1 MTILY
6 AKRMVSCFTAMFGP
20 IKQVFPDFLNPE
32 VREWWGSLQKSL
44 TNIGVAGI
52 WNDMNEPALD
62 DRPFGDPGN
71 KIAFPLDAPQ
81 GPADEKTTHA
91 EAHNLYGLTMAQ
103 ASYQGLEQLRP
114 TERSFVLTRSGYAGI
129 QRWSAVWTGDNQS
142 LWEHLEMSL
151 PMLCNLGLSGVAF
164 VGADIGGLQVTL
176 QLNYLPVGCRWEC
189 FTP

>member
-1 MTILY
+1 
-6 AKRMVSCFTAMFGP
+6 MFGP

-114 TERSFVLTRSGYAGI
+114 TERSLCNALWL
-129 QRWSAVWTGDNQS
+129 RWYPTLVSCVDGGQS
-142 LWEHLEMSL
+142 ILWEHLEMSL